1 MFPAHRP
8 SIERDAR
15 QCEQHYP
22 EDQIQE
28 GQEQQREFNQ
38 QISVCHKLEW
48 QCDSDERDGKQ
59 CKSRFFSNGK
69 SKI

>member
-8 SIERDAR
+8 SIERNAR

-38 QISVCHKLEW
+38 LHWVSAPLVTLP
-48 QCDSDERDGKQ
+48 DGL
-59 CKSRFFSNGK
+59 
-69 SKI
+69 